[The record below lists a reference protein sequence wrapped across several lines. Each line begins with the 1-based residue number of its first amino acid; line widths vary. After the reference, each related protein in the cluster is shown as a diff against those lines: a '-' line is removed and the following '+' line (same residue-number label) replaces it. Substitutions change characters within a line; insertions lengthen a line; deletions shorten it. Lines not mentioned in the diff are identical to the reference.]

1 MENAICLLSVSKKKK
16 KTAAA
21 HRFGR
26 IIWRHVQLALAA
38 SLVILRKAKC
48 QKFLQTV
55 NRTLRRTKRHET
67 HSHEMLRLTHTHGGE
82 ESGRHKVI
90 PVKSKRRFV
99 RAGRQKIAIV
109 FYNKYIKSDMV
120 DA

>member
-1 MENAICLLSVSKKKK
+1 MRSVSYLSAKKKK
-16 KTAAA
+16 KEKTAAA

-67 HSHEMLRLTHTHGGE
+67 HPHEMHRLAHKHTQR
-82 ESGRHKVI
+82 GREW
-90 PVKSKRRFV
+90 
-99 RAGRQKIAIV
+99 QT
-109 FYNKYIKSDMV
+109 
-120 DA
+120 